1 MAAILRFEHLTKRYA
16 TQTVLNNCSLNV
28 EAGEFFALV
37 GVNGAGKTTLMKSL
51 LDFCELNQGEIYICE
66 QSHLQP
72 QARRHLAF
80 LPEQFRPP
88 SYLMGQDFL
97 KYVTSLHGQAYDIK
111 KVLELCEQLDLAPS
125 ALSQTVRTYSKGMA
139 QKLGLLGCFLSQ
151 KPLLI
156 LDEPMAGLDPK
167 ARAYLKRY
175 LLQLKQQGTTLFF
188 STHLL
193 ADVEALCDRMA
204 ILHAG
209 RLQFVGSPAACC
221 AHYHTENLEEAY
233 LRCIGA
239 MPETHPESTPPL
251 PAALTP

>member
-1 MAAILRFEHLTKRYA
+1 MAAILRFEHLSKRYA
-16 TQTVLNNCSLNV
+16 TQTVLNDCSLSV
-28 EAGEFFALV
+28 QAGEFFALV

-88 SYLMGQDFL
+88 SYLTGQDFL
-97 KYVTSLHGQAYDIK
+97 KYVTSLHGQDYDTA
-111 KVLELCEQLDLAPS
+111 KVLTLCEQVDLAPS
-125 ALSQTVRTYSKGMA
+125 ALLQTVRTYSKGMA

-239 MPETHPESTPPL
+239 MSETHLESIPPL
-251 PAALTP
+251 PSASCP

>member
-1 MAAILRFEHLTKRYA
+1 MAAILRFKNLSKRYA
-16 TQTVLNNCSLNV
+16 THTVLNDCSLSV

-37 GVNGAGKTTLMKSL
+37 GVNGAGKTTLIKSL

-88 SYLMGQDFL
+88 SYLTGQDFL
-97 KYVTSLHGQAYDIK
+97 KYVIQLHGQDYIAARA
-111 KVLELCEQLDLAPS
+111 LELCAQLDLAPS

-139 QKLGLLGCFLSQ
+139 QKLGLLGCFLSE

-175 LLQLKQQGTTLFF
+175 LLKLKQQGTTLFF

-209 RLQFVGSPAACC
+209 RLRFVGSPAECC
-221 AHYHTENLEEAY
+221 ARYHTENLEEAY
-233 LRCIGA
+233 LRCIEA
-239 MPETHPESTPPL
+239 MPETHPESIPLLPPASN
-251 PAALTP
+251 P

>member
-1 MAAILRFEHLTKRYA
+1 MAAILRFEHLSKRYA
-16 TQTVLNNCSLNV
+16 TQTVLNDCSLSV
-28 EAGEFFALV
+28 QAGEFFALV
-37 GVNGAGKTTLMKSL
+37 GVNGAGKTTLIKSL
-51 LDFCELNQGEIYICE
+51 LDFCELNHGEIYICG

-88 SYLMGQDFL
+88 SYLTGEDFL
-97 KYVTSLHGQAYDIK
+97 KYITSLHGQSYDAA
-111 KVLELCEQLDLAPS
+111 KVFARCVQLDLAPS

-139 QKLGLLGCFLSQ
+139 QKLGLLGCFLSE
-151 KPLLI
+151 KPLLV

-167 ARAYLKRY
+167 ARAYLKHY
-175 LLQLKQQGTTLFF
+175 LLKLKQQGTTLFF

-209 RLQFVGSPAACC
+209 RLQFVGSPAVCC
-221 AHYHTENLEEAY
+221 AHYHTDNLEEAY

-239 MPETHPESTPPL
+239 MPEMRPESTPLSP
-251 PAALTP
+251 PP